1 MKDVRVGKLIES
13 NSRVFCALIDEYGGI
28 HDRFDV
34 VRDDE
39 TLIENA
45 LKNAVK
51 NHDVVL
57 INAGSSAGTKDF
69 TKKIIGHL
77 GTVVAHGLA
86 IKPGKPTVL
95 GIIDDK
101 PVIGVP
107 GYPVSAYTV
116 MDKVVKPV
124 IEK

>member
-1 MKDVRVGKLIES
+1 M
-13 NSRVFCALIDEYGGI
+13 
-28 HDRFDV
+28 
-34 VRDDE
+34 
-39 TLIENA
+39 
-45 LKNAVK
+45 
-51 NHDVVL
+51 L

-124 IEK
+124 IEKNDLHSADEKAIRHGNAHKARRIVAEKPRVFARRAWVYRR